1 MVAIIIEVNS
11 RARRD
16 GCAWPDVRLR
26 VQKHLRS
33 SEQGERTLAR
43 SSLGGFLE
51 ERASGAVLK
60 G

>member
-1 MVAIIIEVNS
+1 MVAIITKVNS
-11 RARRD
+11 WARRD

-26 VQKHLRS
+26 VQRHLRS
-33 SEQGERTLAR
+33 SEQGESTLAP
-43 SSLGGFLE
+43 SSRGGFLE